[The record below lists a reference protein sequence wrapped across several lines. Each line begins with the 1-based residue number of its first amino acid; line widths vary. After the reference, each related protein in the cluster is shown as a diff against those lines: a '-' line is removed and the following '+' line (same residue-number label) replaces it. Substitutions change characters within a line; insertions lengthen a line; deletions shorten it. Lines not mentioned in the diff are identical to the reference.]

1 MNDYVTSASLRELF
15 LRSGSAGLVLS
26 LLSSHSFAA
35 SVNLAWDASKSPNV
49 GGYIVSYGQASGK
62 YTSNID
68 VGNKT
73 MLTVCGLEAGAK
85 YYFSVKAYDPARK
98 TESVYANEV
107 SETVSATSPLTADFS
122 ASTTSGAQGL
132 TVNFTPV
139 DNGAITNWT
148 WSFPGSNTPT
158 VTNSTARDVTATY
171 PTPGTYSVSLTVTGP
186 DESVTKTKPNLITV
200 TAE

>member
-1 MNDYVTSASLRELF
+1 MNNYFTNITWRGLSM
-15 LRSGSAGLVLS
+15 RSGLTGLA
-26 LLSSHSFAA
+26 LLSFSGHLFAGN
-35 SVNLAWDASKSPNV
+35 VKLAWDASRSSSV

-73 MLTVCGLEAGAK
+73 MLTVCGLEEGAK
-85 YYFSVKAYDPARK
+85 YYFAVKAYDSTRK
-98 TESVYANEV
+98 TESVYTNEV
-107 SETVSATSPLTADFS
+107 SKTVPAKAPLTAEFS
-122 ASTTSGAQGL
+122 ASTTSGAPGL
-132 TVNFTPV
+132 AVNFTPV
-139 DNGAITNWT
+139 DNGTITSWT
-148 WSFPGSNTPT
+148 WGFPGSSTPT

-171 PTPGTYSVSLTVTGP
+171 PYPGTYSVSLTVTGP